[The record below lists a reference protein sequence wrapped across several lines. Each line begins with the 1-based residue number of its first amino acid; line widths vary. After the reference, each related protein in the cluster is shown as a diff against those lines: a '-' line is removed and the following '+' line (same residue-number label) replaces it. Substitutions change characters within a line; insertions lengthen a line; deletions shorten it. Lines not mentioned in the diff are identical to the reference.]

1 MSPTIGYTTVE
12 AAKIDDTFRDYI
24 DLAVATRGGQVLFQT
39 DEWFAEAKNLVTAA
53 APVSRPG
60 VFTANGAWYDGWETR
75 RHNPKEDWC
84 VIQLGYPGTI
94 AGFEVDTAYF
104 TGNHA
109 PQVAVEGLFLEE
121 SAAKLLSSSVGASL
135 WEALAWEDL
144 LPAVALTPSAR
155 HGFLLNPAA
164 TTATKAY
171 THVRFRMI
179 PDGGVARL
187 RVYGSVAK
195 KVPLDKQEVFDLAA
209 VGAGGVV
216 EAFSDAHYGHPSN
229 MLLPGRGKDM
239 SDGWETK
246 RSRSPGHLDWCTIKL
261 GVAGHA
267 SLIEVD
273 TAHYKG
279 NPPKAVTIEG
289 FSESDPTTAIPLIQ
303 NEAVQPHRQH
313 FFQLPEAISQQK
325 IASIKVTMIPDGG
338 IKRVRVFGAQ
348 AWPAHPLSPSIG
360 GQRQLLPD
368 EETWQLLHVT
378 PVPITNENFERWGQ
392 VVRLPDADPNA
403 VQVNQG
409 TAQKFSH
416 LAKIVNTRSA
426 EAVEKH
432 GLKPAEANVAIFKC
446 YKPVETAMFGI
457 RLLERHPYSS
467 QMFLPMG
474 GDGNGSYVVVCAEN
488 GEDDKPILATM
499 QAFRCDNTLGINYR
513 PNVWHH
519 PMIVIEKP
527 VQFMTFTHESGVAL
541 EDCEEY
547 WFTKES
553 GKEGGSAAM
562 ILLK

>member
-1 MSPTIGYTTVE
+1 MSPAIEYTPIE
-12 AAKIDDTFRDYI
+12 AAKIDSTFSDFI
-24 DLAVATRGGQVLFQT
+24 DLAVETRGGRVLFQT
-39 DEWFAEAKNLVTAA
+39 DEWFAEAKNLLTAA

-75 RHNPKEDWC
+75 RHNPTSDWC
-84 VIQLGYPGTI
+84 VIQLGYAGTV
-94 AGFEVDTAYF
+94 AGFEMDTAFF

-109 PQVAVEGLFLEE
+109 PQVAVEGFRDETLLKENKITDRSGAQW
-121 SAAKLLSSSVGASL
+121 SALP
-135 WEALAWEDL
+135 WDEL
-144 LPAVALTPSAR
+144 LPAVDLTPSAR
-155 HGFLLNPAA
+155 HGFLLKVP
-164 TTATKAY
+164 TTKAY
-171 THVRFRMI
+171 THIRFRMI

-187 RVYGSVAK
+187 RVFGTVAK
-195 KVPLDKQEVFDLAA
+195 SLPEDLHQVFDLAA
-209 VGAGGVV
+209 VGAGAVV
-216 EAFSDAHYGHPSN
+216 EAYSDAHYGHPSN

-246 RSRSPGHLDWCTIKL
+246 RSRSPGHVDWCTIKL

-289 FSESDPTTAIPLIQ
+289 FSESAPSTSIPLIQ
-303 NEAVQPHRQH
+303 NEPVGPHRQH
-313 FFQLPEAISQQK
+313 FFHLPEAVSQQK

-338 IKRVRVFGAQ
+338 IKRIRVFGAQ
-348 AWPAHPLSPSIG
+348 AWPAHALAADSPIG
-360 GQRQLLPD
+360 KRQLLPD
-368 EETWQLLHVT
+368 EETWQLQHVT
-378 PVPITNENFERWGQ
+378 PVPITNANFERWGQ
-392 VVRLPDADPNA
+392 VVRLPDVDPNA

-416 LAKIVNTRSA
+416 LAQIVNARSA
-426 EAVEKH
+426 DAVEKH
-432 GLKPAEANVAIFKC
+432 GKKPAEANVAIFKC
-446 YKPVETAMFGI
+446 YKPVETAEFGI

-488 GEDDKPILATM
+488 GADDKPILSTM

-519 PMIVIEKP
+519 PMIVVEKP
-527 VQFMTFTHESGVAL
+527 VQFMTFTYESGVAL

-547 WFTKES
+547 WFTKEA
-553 GKEGGSAAM
+553 GKEGGAAAL
-562 ILLK
+562 IRLK